1 MSAFGTVLS
10 TSTRPP
16 ERTPLPPGLIS
27 LTPEALRKAREMLS
41 RQAQP
46 ESMYLRLGVRG
57 GGCSGFSYVLQ
68 FDSDVD
74 PRYDRFAEIEGV
86 PVVVDRKSML
96 FLAGTTL
103 DYTGDLHILG
113 EGGFSF
119 RNPNAKRS
127 CGCGTSFQ
135 M

>member
-1 MSAFGTVLS
+1 
-10 TSTRPP
+10 
-16 ERTPLPPGLIS
+16 
-27 LTPEALRKAREMLS
+27 MLS

-57 GGCSGFSYVLQ
+57 GGCSGLSYVLQ

-103 DYTGDLHILG
+103 DYTGDLHMLG